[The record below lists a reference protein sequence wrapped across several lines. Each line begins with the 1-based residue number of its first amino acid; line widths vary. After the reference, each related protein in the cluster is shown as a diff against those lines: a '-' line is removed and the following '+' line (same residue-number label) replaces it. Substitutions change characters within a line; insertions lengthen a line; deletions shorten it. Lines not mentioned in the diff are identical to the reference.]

1 MTAPRPRRVDQPR
14 ARPGESAAG
23 LLGRARERF
32 AVQDYR
38 GAIVICER
46 LLELGPT
53 FADAHHLMGVSWALL
68 GQPARALEAF
78 DRALELN
85 PRYLE
90 ALVHRALALS
100 ALGRGEEAQAGLEL
114 AAHLTPPPVA
124 GMPAAVAAQLA
135 NRHAELARDYED
147 AGQLGH
153 AIAQY
158 ERALELGPMFHD
170 LRYRMARLLLEA
182 GRVLEAREA
191 LEAILAASP
200 DFIDARATL
209 GLACYMAG
217 DPLAARRVWQ
227 DCLSRRP
234 RFARVE
240 AWLGMLDR
248 EAR

>member
-1 MTAPRPRRVDQPR
+1 MTAPRPRRIDAPR
-14 ARPGESAAG
+14 LRPGESAAQV
-23 LLGRARERF
+23 LGRARERF
-32 AVQDYR
+32 ALQDYR
-38 GAIVICER
+38 GAIVHCER
-46 LLELGPT
+46 VLELGPG
-53 FADAHHLMGVSWALL
+53 FADAHHLAGVSWALL
-68 GQPARALEAF
+68 GQPGRALASF
-78 DRALELN
+78 DRALAIN

-100 ALGRGEEAQAGLEL
+100 ALGRGEEAQAALEL

-135 NRHAELARDYED
+135 NRHAELARDYEE

-158 ERALELGPMFHD
+158 QRALELGPAFHD

-182 GRVLEAREA
+182 GRVLEARET
-191 LEAILAASP
+191 LETILAASP

-209 GLACYMAG
+209 GLACYMGG
-217 DPLAARRVWQ
+217 DPLAARQVWQ
-227 DCLSRRP
+227 ECLSRRP

-240 AWLGMLDR
+240 AWLGMLERD
-248 EAR
+248 AR